1 MSDQDYRE
9 LAAIIAK
16 QIDEVK
22 SRPHWRPLQH
32 QLPPAGDDWMGW
44 LLLGGRGCGKTD
56 GAAHYIAQHV
66 AGPPCAPGP
75 TPHYIGIVAP
85 TLGDAATAC
94 YSGISGIR
102 AHDPSAELVTK
113 PGGLLIQ
120 WPNGSEAK
128 LFGAREPDDV
138 ERLRA
143 GGNRCL
149 NWYEELAAWRYMD
162 AAFDQAS
169 FGLRVGKHPRWIG
182 TTTPKPRSLLKRMV
196 KGEVRNVVIVH
207 ATMFDNPYLPQH
219 IRDALEDRYAGTS
232 LGAQELYGR
241 LVEQDENALWTR
253 ENIEALRVD
262 PGEVPDLRK
271 ITVGVDP
278 SGGAGEQGIV
288 VNGAARRVEKGRTVN
303 EGYTLADYTVHTDPD
318 GWGRRAVTAAI
329 DYEADDIC
337 VEVNYGGDMAVATI
351 VGAAD
356 AMGISIP
363 VRTVRASRGKR
374 PRAEPIAA
382 LSTRERW
389 HYAGVFPDL
398 EDQLCTWTPEA
409 DYSPDRLDA
418 HVWGGWHMKLAATMF
433 LASGSFPGTDVARRN
448 IGGYGA

>member
-1 MSDQDYRE
+1 MNEDDLSQ
-9 LAAIIAK
+9 LASIVRR
-16 QIDEVK
+16 QIEEIQANPV
-22 SRPHWRPLQH
+22 WRPLPH
-32 QLPPAGDDWMGW
+32 QIPPAGDDWMGW

-56 GAAHYIAQHV
+56 CAAEYVAKHV
-66 AGPPCAPGP
+66 NGPPCTPGP
-75 TPHYIGIVAP
+75 IPHYIGVVAP
-85 TLGDAATAC
+85 TLGDAATSC
-94 YSGISGIR
+94 FSGVSGIY
-102 AHDPSAELVTK
+102 AHDPTSQLVTK

-120 WPNGSEAK
+120 WPNGSQAK

-143 GGNRCL
+143 GGGRCL
-149 NWYEELAAWRYMD
+149 DWYEEAAAWRYMD
-162 AAFDQAS
+162 DAFDQAS
-169 FGLRVGKHPRWIG
+169 FGLRVGPHPRWVC
-182 TTTPKPRSLLKRMV
+182 TTTPKPRPLIKRMV
-196 KGEVRNVVIVH
+196 KGELRNIVIVH

-253 ENIEALRVD
+253 ENIEKMRIDAGR
-262 PGEVPDLRK
+262 VPDLRK

-278 SGGAGEQGIV
+278 SGGTGFQGIV
-288 VNGAARRVEKGRTVN
+288 VAGASRRIDQGRTIN
-303 EGYTLADYTVHTDPD
+303 EGWTLADYTVHMDPD
-318 GWGRRAVTAAI
+318 GWGRRAVTAAV
-329 DYEADDIC
+329 DFEADDIV
-337 VEVNYGGDMAVATI
+337 VEINFGGDMAVATI

-363 VRTVRASRGKR
+363 VRTERASRGKR

-389 HYAGVFPDL
+389 HYAGVFPEL
-398 EDQLCTWTPEA
+398 EDELCTWTPEA

-418 HVWGGWHMKLAATMF
+418 LVWGGWHMKLAATMF
-433 LASGSFPGTDVARRN
+433 LASGSFPGIETARRN
-448 IGGYGA
+448 IGGQGA